1 MTDSPHRTVAYIDEE
16 ALRANLRLVRS
27 AVARGVAVLAVVKAD
42 GYGHGA
48 GVVAP
53 VLESAGADW
62 FGVATVEEG
71 AELRAI
77 GIHRPI
83 LILYGIDPRDAALA
97 ARLDLAVAVVD
108 AATLPALASA
118 ARGLRV
124 HLEVDTGMTRLGVRP
139 SEVAAV
145 AEAIRAAPGLELEG
159 LFSHFGNADD
169 ARTPF
174 SDSQVATFRDAV
186 AALDAAGIRPRWIH
200 LCNSAGTLMRPD
212 AHWGMVR
219 PGVCLY
225 GVTPA
230 AVGDVGLRA
239 AMRLESLVWRVW
251 DVPAGRHVGYDQTY
265 ITRRPTRI
273 AVIPIGYADGYPRA
287 LSNRGQVAVG
297 GRRAPIV
304 GRVCMD
310 VTMVDVTD
318 IPGVAVGDPAILW
331 GTGAAGALPV
341 DEVAVACDTIAY
353 ELLTRVGRRVPKVQ
367 APTTAIEE
375 AV

>member
-1 MTDSPHRTVAYIDEE
+1 MTELPNRTVAYIEEE
-16 ALRANLRLVRS
+16 ALRANLRQVRS
-27 AVARGVAVLAVVKAD
+27 SIAGDVSVLAVVKAD

-48 GVVAP
+48 SVVAP
-53 VLESAGADW
+53 IFDAAGVDW

-77 GIHRPI
+77 GIRRPI
-83 LILYGIDPRDAALA
+83 LVLYGIDPRDAALA
-97 ARLDLAVAVVD
+97 GGLDLAVAVVD

-118 ARGLRV
+118 AHGLRV

-139 SEVAAV
+139 SEVAAA
-145 AEAIRAAPGLELEG
+145 AEAIRAAPGLDLDG

-169 ARTPF
+169 ARTAF
-174 SDSQVATFRDAV
+174 SDSQVGTFRDAV
-186 AALDAAGIRPRWIH
+186 AALDASGMRPRWIH
-200 LCNSAGTLMRPD
+200 LCNSAGTLMRQD

-239 AMRLESLVWRVW
+239 AMRLESRVWRVW

-265 ITRRPTRI
+265 VTRRPTRI
-273 AVIPIGYADGYPRA
+273 AVVPVGYADGYPRA

-297 GRRAPIV
+297 GWRAPII

-318 IPGVAVGDPAILW
+318 VPGVAVGDPVILW
-331 GTGAAGALPV
+331 GAGAAGALPV

-353 ELLTRVGRRVPKVQ
+353 ELLTRVGRRVPKVL
-367 APTTAIEE
+367 APTKGTEE